1 MVNAVYAIDD
11 FPGDAL
17 LWRIEWIG
25 GVGYNTSVPSD
36 PQISI
41 CLAQLPAGQTDP
53 LSARSRSSQTKRTV
67 RIGVGLLPYIS
78 IASVWQQRRPVIT
91 DLAASRHRLTID
103 TSSCR
108 MVALGDVASVISRSS
123 YLFGVSWPDVRRTL
137 LVAVEQDGD
146 PYAVMIPTP
155 EIIRFYYAPS
165 TRLAQAVFWGEYDE
179 TFNAERSGVFEEGV
193 VKVHLRRWLED
204 QDAWTLAR
212 YMCSPVMQR
221 EASRLHKSLQLYQL
235 NSTSLISE
243 PNQALPC
250 GFPFE
255 GPTTVQG
262 IFLRLPGPT
271 PDSVPRWLILRL
283 ERCSAPFPFD
293 RVIVDRDNNSAPG
306 ENAEDENLTP
316 AWAKTEDQS
325 EREVEKAAL
334 DMFQSNEEPRRGLE
348 PLRIDLIEDRFEY
361 LSGRKLVKEE
371 KIVQRYRFLPMKAD
385 ANQMLTGLGT
395 GHGTWGASNLQLTKL
410 TTVQSEVQK
419 RREVPVL
426 PASLE
431 TFVQAIELL
440 AEKRPCE
447 VGLIGVGHG
456 DTRFGSHILASF
468 PIHDPRKG
476 KRIAWAWIKKEN
488 RPRRVAVAEIRSG
501 NKIAYALEIE
511 RTNQEHAILVLG
523 RKDLRKIGP
532 GELQTFLLKCAIRHG
547 WASEDQLSGYQ
558 RKTTTHRKLFGIS
571 VLEARIWRKIE
582 EVFKSLASP

>member
-165 TRLAQAVFWGEYDE
+165 TRLAQAIFWGEYDE

-293 RVIVDRDNNSAPG
+293 RVIVDRDNNSASG

-371 KIVQRYRFLPMKAD
+371 WISPQLQIA
-385 ANQMLTGLGT
+385 LTEL
-395 GHGTWGASNLQLTKL
+395 HLILRLT
-410 TTVQSEVQK
+410 
-419 RREVPVL
+419 P
-426 PASLE
+426 
-431 TFVQAIELL
+431 L
-440 AEKRPCE
+440 A
-447 VGLIGVGHG
+447 L
-456 DTRFGSHILASF
+456 
-468 PIHDPRKG
+468 
-476 KRIAWAWIKKEN
+476 
-488 RPRRVAVAEIRSG
+488 
-501 NKIAYALEIE
+501 
-511 RTNQEHAILVLG
+511 
-523 RKDLRKIGP
+523 
-532 GELQTFLLKCAIRHG
+532 
-547 WASEDQLSGYQ
+547 
-558 RKTTTHRKLFGIS
+558 
-571 VLEARIWRKIE
+571 
-582 EVFKSLASP
+582 